1 MGHVG
6 PDAVRALRLVRLC
19 DWAGA
24 GSMARAGLF
33 SRAATLACLA
43 VAALLA
49 LPAGPALGQAGGS
62 GAVPVTVIKVQRQ
75 DVPEFA
81 RGIGTVQ
88 AYRSVLVRARVDG
101 TLDKIAFREGQT
113 VKPGDLLA
121 EIDPRPYAAT
131 LAQARAKRA
140 ADAAQLDNAR
150 RDLTRYAALMRTN
163 FASRQ
168 QVDTQQALVNQ
179 DAANIEGDDANI
191 AAAALNLSFCSI
203 TAPIQGV
210 VGLRLVDIGNLIHA
224 TDTSGIVSITQI
236 HPIALVFTLP
246 QDQLP
251 AVRDA
256 MDTAAGPQGDS
267 QHAPLPVIAVTSED
281 GKELSRGHL
290 ITINNSIDTSTGTI
304 TLKAEFA
311 NLDNRLWPGQF
322 VGAKLQLAVAHN
334 ALTLPPA
341 AVQHGPDGLY
351 VYVVKSD
358 NTVAKQDVQIGYQ
371 DETASLIKDGLQ
383 GGESVVLSGQLRLQ
397 PGTKVDPHLQGGAK
411 S

>member
-1 MGHVG
+1 
-6 PDAVRALRLVRLC
+6 
-19 DWAGA
+19 
-24 GSMARAGLF
+24 
-33 SRAATLACLA
+33 
-43 VAALLA
+43 
-49 LPAGPALGQAGGS
+49 
-62 GAVPVTVIKVQRQ
+62 VQRQ

-101 TLDKIAFREGQT
+101 TLDKIAFREGQN

>member
-43 VAALLA
+43 VAGLLA
-49 LPAGPALGQAGGS
+49 LPAGPARGQAGGS

-371 DETASLIKDGLQ
+371 DETAGLIKDGLQ

>member
-1 MGHVG
+1 
-6 PDAVRALRLVRLC
+6 
-19 DWAGA
+19 
-24 GSMARAGLF
+24 
-33 SRAATLACLA
+33 
-43 VAALLA
+43 
-49 LPAGPALGQAGGS
+49 
-62 GAVPVTVIKVQRQ
+62 
-75 DVPEFA
+75 
-81 RGIGTVQ
+81 
-88 AYRSVLVRARVDG
+88 
-101 TLDKIAFREGQT
+101 
-113 VKPGDLLA
+113 
-121 EIDPRPYAAT
+121 
-131 LAQARAKRA
+131 
-140 ADAAQLDNAR
+140 
-150 RDLTRYAALMRTN
+150 
-163 FASRQ
+163 
-168 QVDTQQALVNQ
+168 
-179 DAANIEGDDANI
+179 
-191 AAAALNLSFCSI
+191 
-203 TAPIQGV
+203 V